1 MALRILLVEDEEKL
15 LSVMAL
21 FLRAEGFEIAEAQD
35 GETALKLF
43 PSFAP
48 NLVILDAMLPGIS
61 GFDVCSELRK
71 TSSVPIIFL
80 TALSDDDHHMLGY
93 RLGADDYIAK
103 PFKISILAMKAKRML
118 QRTEIAQRHEHR
130 YAGIVLDTDA
140 YKCYVNDEEV
150 TLTQKEFVL
159 LSEFMKNPGR
169 VLTREWLLEQIWGYD
184 FSGETRVVDTMVKNL
199 RKKLGVKAHLIHTV
213 ISVGYKLEDTK

>member
-1 MALRILLVEDEEKL
+1 MALKIMIVEDEEKL
-15 LSVMAL
+15 MSVMTL
-21 FLRAEGFEIAEAQD
+21 FLRAEGFEIAEARD

-43 PSFAP
+43 PRFEP

-61 GFDVCSELRK
+61 GFDVCGELRK
-71 TSSVPIIFL
+71 TSDVPIIFL

-118 QRTEIAQRHEHR
+118 QRTEVMQRHEHR
-130 YAGIVLDTDA
+130 YAGIVLDSDSH
-140 YKCYVNDEEV
+140 KCRVNDEEI
-150 TLTQKEFVL
+150 TLTQKEFIL
-159 LSEFMKNPGR
+159 LAEFMKNPGR

-184 FSGETRVVDTMVKNL
+184 YCGETRVVDTMVKNL
-199 RKKLGVKAHLIHTV
+199 RKKLGTESHLIHTV